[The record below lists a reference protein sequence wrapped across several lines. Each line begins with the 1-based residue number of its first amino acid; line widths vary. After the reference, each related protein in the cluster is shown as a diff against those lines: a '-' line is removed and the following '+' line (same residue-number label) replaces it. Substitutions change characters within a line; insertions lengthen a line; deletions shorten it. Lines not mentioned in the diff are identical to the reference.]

1 MMLLTLLLAVLGS
14 AGVNLALL
22 RSGLLSASKYF
33 LPLLIISSLWALNGN
48 IVPLSTVIA
57 SVAMAEILRITRSW
71 NTVLCVSPFITVLWA
86 LLLMTAG
93 SEYVNQL
100 LLVAEQSLE
109 SFKTQLI
116 ASAVEAGNE
125 VATKQLLAQIPTLDI
140 YYLVGNFA
148 IVQLML
154 SLISVLIARGWQSKL
169 YNPGGLQ
176 QEIHQLRLTKRNILV
191 LLLAVIVC
199 SNIEG
204 YQHWTW
210 LFLLPLIS
218 AGIAIVHGM
227 VAVKQLGSQW
237 LVGFYI
243 LFISFAPT
251 IPLLMLL
258 VMVDNAADL
267 RRRLAS

>member
-14 AGVNLALL
+14 AAVNLVLL

-33 LPLLIISSLWALNGN
+33 LPLLIISSVWALNGN

-71 NTVLCVSPFITVLWA
+71 NAVLCVSPFITVLWA
-86 LLLMTAG
+86 WLLMTAG

-109 SFKTQLI
+109 SFKTQLL

-125 VATKQLLAQIPTLDI
+125 AATKQLIAQIPTLDI

-148 IVQLML
+148 LVQLML

-191 LLLAVIVC
+191 LLLAVIAC
-199 SNIEG
+199 SNSEG

-227 VAVKQLGSQW
+227 VAVKQLGTQW

-258 VMVDNAADL
+258 VMIDNAADL
-267 RRRLAS
+267 RRRLAG

>member
-1 MMLLTLLLAVLGS
+1 
-14 AGVNLALL
+14 
-22 RSGLLSASKYF
+22 
-33 LPLLIISSLWALNGN
+33 
-48 IVPLSTVIA
+48 
-57 SVAMAEILRITRSW
+57 
-71 NTVLCVSPFITVLWA
+71 
-86 LLLMTAG
+86 MTAG

-109 SFKTQLI
+109 TFKAQLL
-116 ASAVEAGNE
+116 ASAAEAGNE
-125 VATKQLLAQIPTLDI
+125 AATEKLIAQIPTLDI

-148 IVQLML
+148 LVQLML

-176 QEIHQLRLTKRNILV
+176 QEIHQLRLTKSNILV
-191 LLLAVIVC
+191 LLLAVIAC

-210 LFLLPLIS
+210 LFLLPFIS

-227 VAVKQLGSQW
+227 VAIKQLGTQW

-267 RRRLAS
+267 RRRLAA